1 MLTTMGCWTLR
12 NSNSRSSLR
21 MTRWR
26 KQSIGTSETVLAA
39 EMLLDTWHEEQHFLD
54 CWETN
59 VTFSRLIISDGLSSV
74 PCPCVGRRKLSSTS
88 LCSLLMIARTLC
100 WVSKSIT
107 VLCALCCCWLS
118 LLRWWIRV
126 QIVQRWVAQTIQISR
141 YEAAV
146 NTNIRPRPR
155 TRASRGPGRRVIK
168 HDIEQYRHPQ
178 SPGCPTIGK
187 CWSRPAQ
194 ESRDYGNDGKCID
207 K

>member
-1 MLTTMGCWTLR
+1 
-12 NSNSRSSLR
+12 
-21 MTRWR
+21 
-26 KQSIGTSETVLAA
+26 
-39 EMLLDTWHEEQHFLD
+39 
-54 CWETN
+54 
-59 VTFSRLIISDGLSSV
+59 
-74 PCPCVGRRKLSSTS
+74 
-88 LCSLLMIARTLC
+88 MIARTLC

-107 VLCALCCCWLS
+107 VLCVLRCCWLS

-168 HDIEQYRHPQ
+168 PDIEQYRHPQ

-187 CWSRPAQ
+187 CWSSPAQ
-194 ESRDYGNDGKCID
+194 LRNHVTMAMMANALMNKNIVICFWIIFQQQFYVFISPVTALLIFWCMAWT
-207 K
+207 

>member
-1 MLTTMGCWTLR
+1 MCQKKIIVTLLNITLQCFDDRSDPLLGLQVHYRALCAALLLTVAAPLMDPCPDC
-12 NSNSRSSLR
+12 
-21 MTRWR
+21 
-26 KQSIGTSETVLAA
+26 A
-39 EMLLDTWHEEQHFLD
+39 EMSCT
-54 CWETN
+54 
-59 VTFSRLIISDGLSSV
+59 
-74 PCPCVGRRKLSSTS
+74 
-88 LCSLLMIARTLC
+88 
-100 WVSKSIT
+100 
-107 VLCALCCCWLS
+107 
-118 LLRWWIRV
+118 
-126 QIVQRWVAQTIQISR
+126 TIEISR

-168 HDIEQYRHPQ
+168 PDIEQYRHPQ